1 MAGMSDFMCNNSDSF
16 LVTFKKAR
24 KKMHNFLEKRIK
36 EYNLTSNQID
46 VLIFINRNKE
56 YNTAKDIVEY
66 IGVSKGL
73 VSRSID
79 DLLKRGYITAC
90 EDKNDKR
97 KLRLFLTDEGEKIVN
112 IIDKYDREFFGML
125 TSNIT
130 KEEMEVHASIINKI
144 VTNLKNID

>member
-46 VLIFINRNKE
+46 VLIFIKRNKE

-97 KLRLFLTDEGEKIVN
+97 KLRLFLTGEGEKIVN
-112 IIDKYDREFFGML
+112 IIEEYDREFFEML

>member
-46 VLIFINRNKE
+46 VLIFIKRNKE

-112 IIDKYDREFFGML
+112 IIEGYDREFFEML

-130 KEEMEVHASIINKI
+130 KEEMEVHSSIINKI

>member
-46 VLIFINRNKE
+46 VLIFIKRNKE

-112 IIDKYDREFFGML
+112 IIEEYDREFFEML